1 MPIAITD
8 DGTKLHYEEAGSGE
22 PLIFAHEMTGDSRIW
37 EPQMRYFSRLYR
49 CISYDARGYT
59 PSDIPDEPGA
69 YSQHRA
75 ADDIAAL
82 MRHLKLDSAAVVGL
96 SMGAYTALHFGIRHP
111 HMARALVVAG
121 CGHGSAR
128 EVAEIWP
135 AQARQMGER
144 LESEGMETI
153 AASYANSAYRVQFRD
168 KDPRGWAEWAQ
179 RLAEHS
185 AAGLARS
192 VREVQGKRPSV
203 LDLETDL
210 AAMQVPVLLVVGD
223 EDEPTLEMNLY
234 MKRTLPMSGLE
245 IFSKTGHAVNSE
257 EPARFNASVEHFLNR
272 VALGRWGARSVE
284 AHHTEVWLPDD
295 EAKQGG
301 SV

>member
-1 MPIAITD
+1 MPMASMD
-8 DGTKLHYEEAGSGE
+8 DGVKLHYEESGSGV
-22 PLIFAHEMTGDSRIW
+22 PLVFAHEMTGDSRIW

-49 CISYDARGYT
+49 CISFDARGYA
-59 PSDIPDEPGA
+59 PSEIPQDPTA

-82 MRHLKLDSAAVVGL
+82 LRHLKLESAAVVGL

-111 HMARALVVAG
+111 QMATALVVAG

-128 EVAEIWP
+128 DVAQIWP
-135 AQARQMGER
+135 AQARLMGER
-144 LESEGMETI
+144 LETEGMEAI

-185 AAGLARS
+185 AVGLARS
-192 VREVQGKRPSV
+192 VREVQAKRPSV
-203 LDLETDL
+203 LDLQSDL
-210 AAMQVPVLLVVGD
+210 AAMRIPVLLVVGD

-234 MKRTLPMSGLE
+234 MKRTLPMGGLE

-257 EPARFNASVEHFLNR
+257 EPARFNTSVEHFLNR
-272 VALGRWGARSVE
+272 VALGRWGERSAE

-295 EAKQGG
+295 EAEQQTE
-301 SV
+301 

>member
-1 MPIAITD
+1 MPIANTD

-59 PSDIPDEPGA
+59 PSDIPSEPGA

-82 MRHLKLDSAAVVGL
+82 IRHLKLDSAAVVGL

-111 HMARALVVAG
+111 QMARALVVAG

-128 EVAEIWP
+128 EVSEIWP

-153 AASYANSAYRVQFRD
+153 AASYANSAY
-168 KDPRGWAEWAQ
+168 
-179 RLAEHS
+179 S

-192 VREVQGKRPSV
+192 VREVQAKRPSV